1 MRAVLLTGTGGP
13 EMLEVRDDV
22 PVPEPGAGEVLV
34 AVRACGVNNTDLNT
48 RRGWYGQPS
57 GWGGGLSFP
66 RIQGADVC
74 GEVVAAGSGS
84 DEHLVGER
92 VVVDPWVRR
101 SSGPDWRDHT
111 GYLGSEIDGGFAEYC
126 RVPAVNAHPVR
137 TGLSDVELAA
147 VPCSWS
153 TALHLLTR
161 ADVGPGDSVAVT
173 GASGGVGSALVQ
185 LARLRGARVT
195 AVTSRAKAEAV
206 RGLGADLVVTRD
218 AGSVDAAAVSAAGG
232 PFDVVVDVVGGSDVA
247 AWWRALRRG
256 GRYATSGAVAGP
268 VVEVD
273 LRVLYLSDLTVVGAT
288 AFPADLFAELVGII
302 ESGRVRPV
310 VAGTYPLEQI
320 AEAQAAFE
328 RHEHLGSIVLTP

>member
-13 EMLEVRDDV
+13 EVLDVRDDV
-22 PVPEPGAGEVLV
+22 PVPEPRPGEVLV

-57 GWGGGLSFP
+57 GWDGGLSFP

-74 GEVVAAGSGS
+74 GEVVAAGAPA
-84 DEHLVGER
+84 DARLVGER

-137 TGLSDVELAA
+137 SELTDVELATI
-147 VPCSWS
+147 PCSWS
-153 TALHLLTR
+153 TALHILTR
-161 ADVGPGDSVAVT
+161 AEVGAGDSVAVT

-185 LARLRGARVT
+185 LASLRGARVT
-195 AVTSRAKAEAV
+195 AVTSPAKAEAV
-206 RGLGADLVVTRD
+206 RGLGADVVVTRD
-218 AGSVDAAAVSAAGG
+218 GGPVPASAVEAAGG
-232 PFDVVVDVVGGSDVA
+232 SFDVVADVVGGPDVA
-247 AWWRALRRG
+247 GWWRALRRG
-256 GRYATSGAVAGP
+256 GRYATSGAIAGAE
-268 VVEVD
+268 VQVD
-273 LRVLYLSDLTVVGAT
+273 LRVLYLSDLTVIGAT
-288 AFPADLFAELVGII
+288 AFRPELFAQLVRIV

-320 AEAQAAFE
+320 TEAQAAFE
-328 RHEHLGSIVLTP
+328 RHEHVGSIVLTL